1 MQLNFYLMNLQ
12 DDLCTDWLICPLDA
26 KRKVTSVSASRHYVV
41 IVYGHKSV
49 YYQSTESSFQ
59 ARDWLPIETP
69 ASQIAVSSSGQQL
82 WRLYKGTAYQGLIVN
97 PHCPVA
103 QHWTVFDSYI
113 SSIGI
118 VQLVIFYHLILSI

>member
-1 MQLNFYLMNLQ
+1 M
-12 DDLCTDWLICPLDA
+12 
-26 KRKVTSVSASRHYVV
+26 TSISASRHYVV

-59 ARDWLPIETP
+59 SRDWLPIETP
-69 ASQIAVSSSGQQL
+69 ASQIAVSISGQQL

-103 QHWTVFDSYI
+103 QHWTVLDSYI

-118 VQLVIFYHLILSI
+118 VQLVIFLILSLLDFCGSERPLSALVGYNRRHG

>member
-1 MQLNFYLMNLQ
+1 
-12 DDLCTDWLICPLDA
+12 LDA
-26 KRKVTSVSASRHYVV
+26 KRKVTSISASRHYVV

-59 ARDWLPIETP
+59 SRDWLPIETP
-69 ASQIAVSSSGQQL
+69 ASQIAVSNSGQQL

-103 QHWTVFDSYI
+103 QHWTVLDSYI

-118 VQLVIFYHLILSI
+118 VQLVIFLIRSLLDFCGS